1 MRRELDA
8 LDALRLV
15 IGGPVC
21 LVTVR
26 WRDQADVMPAIWL
39 TPVSR
44 RPPLIGVAVHPSRH
58 THELIRFAEEFALN
72 IPGPDLIDHTHY
84 FGVVSGRDVA
94 KLDISRLP
102 TFPASRIEAPLLE
115 HCLAWIE
122 CGLEEALRLGDHTF
136 FVGRVVAVQAER
148 DAFDETWLVG
158 DRPYRPLHY
167 LGGEWYA
174 VLGERLQARLR
185 TDEEGTVQLGESPEE
200 RERREEE
207 EARERERRQREGA
220 E

>member
-1 MRRELDA
+1 MRRDLDV

-21 LVTVR
+21 LVTTR
-26 WRDQADVMPAIWL
+26 WRDKTDVMPAIWV

-44 RPPLIGVAVHPSRH
+44 RPPLIGLAVHPSRQ
-58 THELIRFAEEFALN
+58 THDLIRFAEEFALN
-72 IPGPDLIDHTHY
+72 IPGPDLLAHTHY

-115 HCLAWIE
+115 FCLAWIE

-158 DRPYRPLHY
+158 ERPFRPLHY
-167 LGGEWYA
+167 LGGEWYGLLA
-174 VLGERLQARLR
+174 ERFQAQLR
-185 TDEEGTVQLGESPEE
+185 TDEEGAVQLGEAPEE

>member
-21 LVTVR
+21 LLTVR
-26 WRDQADVMPAIWL
+26 WRDQTDVTPVIWL
-39 TPVSR
+39 TPLSR

-58 THELIRFAEEFALN
+58 SHELVRFAEEFALN
-72 IPGPDLIDHTHY
+72 IPGPELLDHTHY

-102 TFPASRIEAPLLE
+102 TFPASRVEAPLLE

-148 DAFDETWLVG
+148 EAFDETWLVG
-158 DRPYRPLHY
+158 ERPYRPLHY
-167 LGGEWYA
+167 LGGEWYG
-174 VLGERLQARLR
+174 VLGERLQAQLR
-185 TDEEGTVQLGESPEE
+185 TDQEGAVQLGESPED
-200 RERREEE
+200 RERRLEE

>member
-1 MRRELDA
+1 MRRELDV

-21 LVTVR
+21 LLTVR
-26 WRDQADVMPAIWL
+26 WRDQTDVTPVIWL

-72 IPGPDLIDHTHY
+72 IPGPDLMYHTHY

-102 TFPASRIEAPLLE
+102 TFPASRVEAPLLE

-148 DAFDETWLVG
+148 EAFDETWLVG
-158 DRPYRPLHY
+158 ERPYRPLHY
-167 LGGEWYA
+167 LGGEWYG
-174 VLGERLQARLR
+174 VLGERLQAQLR
-185 TDEEGTVQLGESPEE
+185 TDEEGAIQLGETPEE
-200 RERREEE
+200 RERRLEE

>member
-1 MRRELDA
+1 MRRELDV

-21 LVTVR
+21 LLTVR
-26 WRDQADVMPAIWL
+26 WRDQTDVTPVIWL

-72 IPGPDLIDHTHY
+72 IPGPDLMDHTHY

-102 TFPASRIEAPLLE
+102 TFPASRVEAPLLE

-148 DAFDETWLVG
+148 EAFDETWLVG
-158 DRPYRPLHY
+158 ERPYRPLHY
-167 LGGEWYA
+167 LGGEWYG
-174 VLGERLQARLR
+174 VLGERLQAQLR
-185 TDEEGTVQLGESPEE
+185 TDEEGAIQLGETPEE
-200 RERREEE
+200 RERRLEE

>member
-1 MRRELDA
+1 MRRELDV

-21 LVTVR
+21 LLTVR
-26 WRDQADVMPAIWL
+26 WRDQTDVTPVIWL

-58 THELIRFAEEFALN
+58 SHELVRFAEEFALN
-72 IPGPDLIDHTHY
+72 IPGPDLMAHTHY

-102 TFPASRIEAPLLE
+102 TFPASRVEAPLLE

-122 CGLEEALRLGDHTF
+122 CGLEDALRLGDHTF

-148 DAFDETWLVG
+148 EAFDETWLVG
-158 DRPYRPLHY
+158 ERAYRPLHY
-167 LGGEWYA
+167 LGGEWYG
-174 VLGERLQARLR
+174 VLGERVQAQLR
-185 TDEEGTVQLGESPEE
+185 TDEEGAVQLGESPEE
-200 RERREEE
+200 RERRLEE
-207 EARERERRQREGA
+207 EARERERRQREGN